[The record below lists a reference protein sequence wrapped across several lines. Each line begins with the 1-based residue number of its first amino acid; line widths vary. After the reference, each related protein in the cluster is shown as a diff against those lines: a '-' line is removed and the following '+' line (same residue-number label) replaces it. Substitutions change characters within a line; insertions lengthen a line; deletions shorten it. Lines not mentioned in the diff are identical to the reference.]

1 MNAKEAQVVTARVL
15 QHSGSSVARLEYRSA
30 PVAEVDTAWAGPSSI
45 PLCMTSPK
53 SRLAGVIEV
62 TMHVRCFVGDGVKQ
76 KYGTIS
82 LLNRASPDLHLAV
95 ERFECR

>member
-15 QHSGSSVARLEYRSA
+15 QHSDSLVARLEYRSA
-30 PVAEVDTAWAGPSSI
+30 PVAEVDTAWAGPS
-45 PLCMTSPK
+45 LCMTSPK

-82 LLNRASPDLHLAV
+82 LLNRHSPDLHLAV
-95 ERFECR
+95 ERSECR